1 MPHIFSIKGISA
13 PTTVQVSEVTDSSA
27 LISWHGVDNVNE
39 YQVQWRLLN
48 ENVTMTTDVTGG
60 ITRITLNNLLP
71 NRQYGVTVSSLTIG
85 VVVNTSA
92 EVPFTTSPT
101 SVTQSTDSMITC
113 NGKSKSTNTMCENH
127 HKTLAIPSKLCCS
140 YACQFAW

>member
-1 MPHIFSIKGISA
+1 MYLLKQMPNYIAMHIFSIKVISA

-27 LISWHGVDNVNE
+27 LISWDGVDNVNE

-60 ITRITLNNLLP
+60 ITSITLNNLLP
-71 NRQYGVTVSSLTIG
+71 NRQYGVTVSSLSIG

-92 EVPFTTSPT
+92 EVPFTTNPT
-101 SVTQSTDSMITC
+101 SLTQSIQT
-113 NGKSKSTNTMCENH
+113 
-127 HKTLAIPSKLCCS
+127 P
-140 YACQFAW
+140 W